1 MNRRIFKYLYLYES
15 NDEKNFKDKEIN
27 FENYKIYCETII
39 DILENKSDDNYNSI
53 AEVIYILFKNKDYI
67 NINRYIMEQ
76 VFLYL
81 LNFCYKNREDTSI
94 KSFLKNMLNLNLI
107 SYENILN
114 IFLYTF
120 YYLRRNDDLFV
131 HYTNIYIK
139 KYINLLNIMTF
150 FVEFIKHMNKYL
162 YIQFL
167 FHFNLATLKLMNFL
181 NLKIINIIKKY
192 SHVKDLNEKYFIDSN
207 DVVSGRHSTLY
218 YFLFLRYKL
227 Q

>member
-1 MNRRIFKYLYLYES
+1 E
-15 NDEKNFKDKEIN
+15 
-27 FENYKIYCETII
+27 
-39 DILENKSDDNYNSI
+39 DI
-53 AEVIYILFKNKDYI
+53 
-67 NINRYIMEQ
+67 
-76 VFLYL
+76 
-81 LNFCYKNREDTSI
+81 SI

-218 YFLFLRYKL
+218 YFYFFVTHYNNYYLNKCLTIIVKDILPQNHLNRKMGNYQSHYYANNKHML
-227 Q
+227 YMNTHEIHSARMEEYS